1 MNRDE
6 RIAELEEGGIY
17 CSPEKVSQ
25 ANIAGVC
32 MLAALT
38 IVVLGVIF
46 GERPTQKP
54 AQSAAI
60 QVATTR

>member
-1 MNRDE
+1 
-6 RIAELEEGGIY
+6 
-17 CSPEKVSQ
+17 
-25 ANIAGVC
+25 